1 VSQTEDPAVTIM
13 RLLRTN
19 LRVVKNDGSLA
30 SVTVSGEWQNSDAL
44 RSGDGQV
51 TVALADCLD
60 KKIDLTGKIRQR
72 TAALRVNVWATD
84 MQNADEGGKSLRAKL
99 VDEVNRVI
107 CENRSK
113 PNETIYSF
121 VGAGVGKEGSKAFF
135 GDIENPPTSEWAEL
149 SDSDYQELWYSDDSR
164 YQISISEADKPA
176 VLLLGF
182 KIDGAPDTVKQL
194 VLSFEGYGT
203 APGGNGFAVQ
213 VWNNAEEAW
222 QHIQISAATAT
233 DTLVTVTVQADLP
246 DFFDSDGYVW
256 MLAATAHA
264 SDGQTAASLFCD
276 AAYCTAQVNGVT
288 YCDVAGYRN
297 LDRVDLK
304 PPIYRTEFSVKS
316 WFIKNIGV

>member
-1 VSQTEDPAVTIM
+1 MSQTEDPAVTIM
-13 RLLRTN
+13 RLLRNN
-19 LRVVKNDGSLA
+19 LHVVKDNGSLA
-30 SVTVSGEWQNSDAL
+30 TVTVSGEWQNSDAL

-72 TAALRVNVWATD
+72 TAALRVNVWAAD
-84 MQNADEGGKSLRAKL
+84 MLNAAEGGKSLRAKL

-107 CENRSK
+107 CENRNK
-113 PNETIYSF
+113 PHETLYSF
-121 VGAGVGKEGSKAFF
+121 VGAGVGKEGSKAFY
-135 GDIENPPTSEWAEL
+135 GDTENPPTSGWAEL
-149 SDSDYQELWYSDDSR
+149 SDSEYQELWYSDDSR
-164 YQISISEADKPA
+164 YQISISEADKSA

-182 KIDGAPDTVKQL
+182 KIDSAPDTVKQL

-203 APGGNGFAVQ
+203 APGGDGFVVQ
-213 VWNNAEEAW
+213 VWNNAAEAW
-222 QHIQISAATAT
+222 QHNQTSAATAA
-233 DTLVTVTVQADLP
+233 DSSVTVAVQADLP
-246 DFFDSDGYVW
+246 DLIDSDGHVW
-256 MLAATAHA
+256 LLVATVHA

-276 AAYCTAQVNGVT
+276 YASCTAQVNGVT